1 MKKNETD
8 LDLNRNHL
16 KNKWGLIE
24 FSHYTAT
31 NTENFSMTLQCY
43 STSYLVKCI
52 VKNTSNFHSKG

>member
-31 NTENFSMTLQCY
+31 NTENFFHDPSMLFDQLFSQVYC
-43 STSYLVKCI
+43 
-52 VKNTSNFHSKG
+52 

>member
-1 MKKNETD
+1 MKDFYKCREMKKNETD

-31 NTENFSMTLQCY
+31 NTENFFHDPSMLFDQLFSQVYC
-43 STSYLVKCI
+43 
-52 VKNTSNFHSKG
+52 